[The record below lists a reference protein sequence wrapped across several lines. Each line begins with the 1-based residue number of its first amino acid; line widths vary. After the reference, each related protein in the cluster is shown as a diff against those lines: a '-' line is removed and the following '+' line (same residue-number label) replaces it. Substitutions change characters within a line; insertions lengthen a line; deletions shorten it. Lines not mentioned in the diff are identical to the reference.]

1 MAWKIVSKTVNGNQY
16 FYAKNTG
23 KRLPNKPVEE
33 KYLGSADDIVAI
45 IDAFHNPPTP
55 EAQDRE
61 FGAVAALWSVVE
73 RLNVI
78 PELDAIF
85 PKRNSGPSIGTY
97 LAVSAISRCLEPLS
111 KRAIPDWYQK
121 TILPRLTGYEAK
133 LFSSQRY
140 WDNCHDLDAES
151 LEKAQAVIARNAV
164 DEYDLYTGRMLYDA
178 TNYDTYLD
186 TENSSELAQR
196 GHAKSKRNDLKII
209 GLAALVT
216 ADGQVPMFYETYPG
230 NRHDSVEFNS
240 ILPKLSQNVQEVFHR
255 QPDITMI
262 LDKGNNSKDNWEL
275 WKESPF
281 HFVGALPVSDYPD
294 LLDIPLS
301 DYQPLNEEA
310 PELRDC
316 LGYRTTHKALGNEYE
331 LVVTYNPELYDG
343 QCQGIERNI
352 AQCQKEFDGLQ
363 ARLARWHTGEVN
375 KGRKP
380 TMNHVKEQVKRI
392 ISRQYM
398 KELWNIEFGEENG
411 LPQLTVT
418 FDQDAFRKM
427 KATVLG
433 KSIVFTD
440 HDEWISAEIVNA
452 YRSQWK
458 IEQMFRCS
466 KDRKRN
472 SWEPVYHWTDS
483 MIRVH
488 TFCCMLGLTLTSLLL
503 RELNQN
509 DFCLSQRTMFEHL
522 EGIRETEI
530 TYPAVGRF
538 SALKQTLFHQLTGIQ
553 QGLFHQLRLNRYMSQ
568 PISSSRRPSSCAS
581 GNRAKS

>member
-1 MAWKIVSKTVNGNQY
+1 VAWKILSKTVNGNQY
-16 FYAKNTG
+16 FYAKSTG
-23 KRLPNKPVEE
+23 KRQANESAEE

-45 IDAFHNPPTP
+45 IDAFHNPPAP
-55 EAQDRE
+55 EVNDRE
-61 FGAVAALWSVVE
+61 FGAVAALWSVAE
-73 RLNVI
+73 RLNVV
-78 PELDAIF
+78 PELDSIF
-85 PKRNSGPSIGTY
+85 PKRNNGPSIGTY
-97 LAVSAISRCLEPLS
+97 LLVGAISRCLEPLS

-140 WDNCHDLDAES
+140 WDNCHDLAAED
-151 LEKAQAVIARNAV
+151 LEKAQLAIARNAV

-186 TENSSELAQR
+186 TENPSELAQR
-196 GHAKSKRNDLKII
+196 GHAKSKRNDLKIV

-216 ADGQVPMFYETYPG
+216 ADGHVPMFYDTYSG
-230 NRHDSVEFNS
+230 NRHDSVEFGD
-240 ILPKLSQNVQEVFHR
+240 ILPKLSKNIEQLFHH

-275 WKESPF
+275 WKGGPF

-294 LLDIPLS
+294 LLEIPLS
-301 DYQPLNEEA
+301 DYDQLGEEA

-316 LGYRTTHKALGNEYE
+316 LGYRTTQKALGNEYE
-331 LVVTYNPELYDG
+331 LVVTYNPELYEG

-363 ARLARWHTGEVN
+363 AKLVCWHNGEVN

-380 TMNHVKEQVKRI
+380 NMNNVKEQVKRI
-392 ISRQYM
+392 VSRQYM
-398 KELWNIEFGEENG
+398 KDLWKIESAEENG
-411 LPQLTVT
+411 LPKLSVQ

-427 KATVLG
+427 KDTLLG
-433 KSIVFTD
+433 KSIIFTD
-440 HDEWISAEIVNA
+440 RFEWTTAEIVSA

-472 SWEPVYHWTDS
+472 SWEPVYHWTDP

-509 DFCLSQRTMFEHL
+509 DFYLSQRTMFEHL

-553 QGLFHQLRLNRYMSQ
+553 QGLFHQLRLNHYMVQ
-568 PISSSRRPSSCAS
+568 PISSSRRPPSCAS
-581 GNRAKS
+581 GKRTKS